1 MSAATRR
8 RLFLLGSTGSI
19 GTSALDVVRDFAR
32 RGQARFDVVGLA
44 AARNGDAL
52 VTQAREFGAQAIAVA
67 DPDASLAA
75 RADLPG
81 RVRVYQGPSAACELL
96 RAHARRGDLVA
107 MDADGGPA
115 LGVCLGA
122 QSVFASPTGLD
133 FRPTLT
139 ARRAWR
145 IG

>member
-1 MSAATRR
+1 MSTPRRNNWPARLALFVEEKRTMPFDWATNNCAFFACDW
-8 RLFLLGSTGSI
+8 LAILTGVD
-19 GTSALDVVRDFAR
+19 TAHPWRPEVDSALT
-32 RGQARFDVVGLA
+32 
-44 AARNGDAL
+44 AARVLASLGGL
-52 VTQAREFGAQAIAVA
+52 EAIATKTFAAHGWPEVVVA
-67 DPDASLAA
+67 K
-75 RADLPG
+75 
-81 RVRVYQGPSAACELL
+81 
-96 RAHARRGDLVA
+96 ARRGDVVA
-107 MDADGGPA
+107 HDGDGGPA

>member
-1 MSAATRR
+1 MTTTTTNITRR
-8 RLFLLGSTGSI
+8 DNWPARLALFVEEKRAQPFDWAENNCAFFACDWVAILTGVDPARPWRPEVDSALTAARVLGSLGGI
-19 GTSALDVVRDFAR
+19 
-32 RGQARFDVVGLA
+32 
-44 AARNGDAL
+44 
-52 VTQAREFGAQAIAVA
+52 EAIATKTFAEHGWPEAPVA
-67 DPDASLAA
+67 M
-75 RADLPG
+75 
-81 RVRVYQGPSAACELL
+81 
-96 RAHARRGDLVA
+96 ARRGDLVA